1 MNTPPEVTDQYCRT
15 EIRDGMRITWHQPI
29 TMDDGVTL
37 RADIYRPVD
46 NNAQCPVILN
56 YGIYG
61 KGVAYQ
67 QGYPMQ
73 WEKMVTDHPEI
84 LKMSS
89 NKYQNWETTD
99 PECWV
104 PHGYAIVRIDSRG
117 AGWSPGFMD
126 PGSPRETED
135 LYQCIEWAG
144 TQPWSNGKVGM
155 LGISYYASNQWRVA
169 GMHPPHLAAII
180 PWEGQNDRYR
190 DSGYH
195 GGILCEF
202 QQRWAKHQV
211 VHVQYGRG
219 EHAAKNPNTGE
230 SIAGPVTLPEEELA
244 KNRVDAFEELKKHPF
259 FDDWHKSRTADLS
272 KVKTPLL
279 TCANWGGQGIHP
291 RGNFNGF
298 TETPADTP
306 KWLEVHGD
314 SHWSVFSN
322 GYGVALQKCFFDC
335 YLKGDKSGWEK
346 QPRVQLN
353 VRHPGEKFVLRHE
366 NEWPLARTQWTK
378 FYLDVTNQSLTTT
391 PVAFAGQLTYEALG
405 NGVTFSTAPLEQDT
419 EITGP
424 MMSKL
429 FVASST
435 RDTDLFLIV
444 RVFDPQG
451 KELTFMGSTDPN
463 TPIANGWLRAS
474 HRALDP
480 VKSKPYRPYHPHDKA
495 EPLTPGQVYEC
506 DVEIV
511 TSCIVVPKGWR
522 IALTVKGKDYE
533 YEGELAEFARKF
545 HYGTRGTGGM
555 THNDPVSRPE
565 SVYGGKVTLHT
576 GGGRGAYLLLPVI
589 PTK

>member
-1 MNTPPEVTDQYCRT
+1 MNTASDPYMRT
-15 EIRDGMRITWHQPI
+15 EISDGMRITWHQPI
-29 TMDDGVTL
+29 EVDDGLVL
-37 RADIYRPVD
+37 RADVYRPVED
-46 NNAQCPVILN
+46 TPCPVILT

-61 KGVAYQ
+61 KGLAYQ
-67 QGYPMQ
+67 DGYPLQ
-73 WEKMVTDHPEI
+73 WEKMVGDHPEI

-104 PHGYAIVRIDSRG
+104 PHGYAVVRVDSRG

-126 PGSPRETED
+126 PASPREIED

-169 GMHPPHLAAII
+169 GMHPPHLAALI

-202 QQRWAKHQV
+202 QKRWAKHQV
-211 VHVQYGRG
+211 VNIQYGRG
-219 EHAAKNPNTGE
+219 EHAKKNPNTGE
-230 SIAGPVTLPEEELA
+230 SVAGPVTLSEAELA
-244 KNRVDAFEELKKHPF
+244 KTRVDAFEELKKHPLA
-259 FDDWHKSRTADLS
+259 DEWHRSRSADLS
-272 KVKTPLL
+272 LVRTPFL

-298 TETPADTP
+298 TETPDDTP
-306 KWLEVHGD
+306 KWLEAHGD
-314 SHWSVFSN
+314 SHWSLFSS
-322 GYGVALQKCFFDC
+322 GYGVALQKRFFDHF
-335 YLKGDKSGWEK
+335 LKGIDNGWNR

-353 VRHPGEKFVLRHE
+353 IRHPGERFVLRHE

-378 FYLDVTNQSLTTT
+378 CYLDPAARSLNAM
-391 PVAFAGQLTYEALG
+391 PVERAAKVEYEALG
-405 NGVTFSTAPLEQDT
+405 NGVTFWMPPLEKET

-424 MMSKL
+424 MAAKL
-429 FVASST
+429 FVSSST
-435 RDTDLFLIV
+435 ADADLFLIV

-474 HRALDP
+474 HRRLDP
-480 VKSKPYRPYHPHDKA
+480 QHSKPYRPFHPHARK
-495 EPLTPGQVYEC
+495 EPLTPGEVYEC

-511 TSCIVVPKGWR
+511 TSCIVVPAGWR
-522 IALTVKGKDYE
+522 IALTVRGKDYE
-533 YEGELAEFARKF
+533 YEGELAEFGKKF

-555 THNDPVSRPE
+555 THNDPDDRPAALF
-565 SVYGGKVTLHT
+565 GGKVTLHA
-576 GGGRGAYLLLPVI
+576 GAGRESYLLLPVI
-589 PTK
+589 PPK